1 MWFRRSLRLILALA
15 LLLAPLGMLGQ
26 HAAMAVPHDAQ
37 VMAGSGHCADMAAPQ
52 EQDSGD
58 EVPANDID
66 CTIACSCMP
75 PMGAQLGEP
84 PLPSS
89 RPVSVAL
96 DSLVR
101 GLGPHAEPRPPQSS

>member
-26 HAAMAVPHDAQ
+26 HAAMAVAYGAP
-37 VMAGSGHCADMAAPQ
+37 VVAGSGHCADMAAPQ
-52 EQDSGD
+52 EHGSGD

-75 PMGAQLGEP
+75 QMGAQLGEP

-101 GLGPHAEPRPPQSS
+101 GLNPHAEPRPPQLS